1 VVYVFGRFSA
11 DYFAS
16 DYSVRMRPFFSHYIS
31 EKSDGSDAFGQDWS
45 VGFGFFHPPVDVIV
59 KVLDKVWR

>member
-16 DYSVRMRPFFSHYIS
+16 DYSFRMRPFFSRYIS
-31 EKSDGSDAFGQDWS
+31 EKSDGSDAFAQDWS